1 MKVVSHQRSSF
12 TQQVPE
18 IGFGWENFGVLKQ
31 VVAYIRG
38 GPTQRINCIIN
49 YFIFVVSLTPL
60 APGWGGGGDS
70 HMKQTRMLIGN
81 FEFNP

>member
-49 YFIFVVSLTPL
+49 YFIFSPR
-60 APGWGGGGDS
+60 GGGGGGLPYETDEDA
-70 HMKQTRMLIGN
+70 HRK
-81 FEFNP
+81 F